1 MTTYCICFPCAK
13 FEIHNIRWPWALF
26 KLLQGDIDISSS
38 MRKSIA
44 MKLLRAADIE
54 LDHTTAKIRRMC
66 LSDIKEVEKS
76 GRVQRGSKLH
86 GILSIVGLHLKLDA
100 GELESLNSQIKST
113 IGQGSTNM
121 SLELLSS
128 RVITRKMLTMGVVG
142 RPTFKTLKPLAERIA
157 SHATLYQGCESD
169 IMVDSERWTVP
180 TPLNLSS
187 RSPSEY
193 DPSLQLTE
201 SDRWGIKFNKLLM
214 KALRLHQKDNM
225 SIFTLGFCFR
235 RTTHDSAYIV
245 GELAGR
251 TCQVQVLEAVRLQ
264 QREAIDALVE
274 VNAENTDDEHSI
286 QQQLWQLPKTLEFQ
300 PSVSVIG
307 QQFQDVIDG
316 ANVDLLLI
324 ELCICTESETVYP
337 TRVQYKLGKSYY
349 IAKLVKRKTYT
360 RRQQQH
366 EFGALG
372 EGSTN
377 SNDNVDND
385 DIPSD
390 DNVHDGM
397 YDADNDTD
405 LGLVEEIER
414 EMFGGDC
421 DIGDDF
427 ENELKETE
435 LGQDLFT
442 MDELNQRFV
451 EAARN
456 RQDETGFCNTTN
468 PRVTADSSH
477 GTRTFEDELGELLL
491 QELLHGEGELERHD
505 SKKQS
510 SQDVGSSSWHPELDD
525 TQTQDALR
533 HWSQQ
538 ICKFNEC
545 CAEMALVLG
554 RFDPKNVGAGL
565 NREVSLLLHGTNT
578 YDEVS
583 FVTWVKP
590 YAKLEGRCV
599 SLDETSSLVY
609 PSHFIHKTN
618 FSDSIVIL
626 PHCGARIKKQERDQV
641 PAVALRLQ
649 KSFSVG
655 LARLVFSTL
664 DTGNNS
670 DILECMN
677 DDALGSTC
685 VACGHGTT
693 HAMLFQCAACLLWW
707 HRECSDALGPSVNN
721 YVQSHDVTMLKD
733 LDVGIGDIPFILLY
747 LSYNSIGHWTIG
759 QLVFRL

>member
-1 MTTYCICFPCAK
+1 MFSIPCAR

-44 MKLLRAADIE
+44 LKLLDAADNE
-54 LDHTTAKIRRMC
+54 LDHTTAKIRRIC
-66 LSDIKEVEKS
+66 LSDIKEVRTS
-76 GRVQRGSKLH
+76 GRVRRGSKLH

-169 IMVDSERWTVP
+169 IMLDSERWAVP

-187 RSPSEY
+187 CSPPEY
-193 DPSLQLTE
+193 DPSLKLTE
-201 SDRWGIKFNKLLM
+201 ADRWGVKFNKLLM
-214 KALRLHQKDNM
+214 QALRLHQKDNM

-251 TCQVQVLEAVRLQ
+251 TCQVQALEAVRLQ
-264 QREAIDALVE
+264 QRETPDELVV
-274 VNAENTDDEHSI
+274 VNTQNTDDEHSI
-286 QQQLWQLPKTLEFQ
+286 QQQLWHLPKTLEFQ

-316 ANVDLLLI
+316 MNVDLLLI
-324 ELCICTESETVYP
+324 ELCICTESETIHP
-337 TRVQYKLGKSYY
+337 KRVQYKLGKSFY

-366 EFGALG
+366 EFDVLG

-377 SNDNVDND
+377 DNINND

-390 DNVHDGM
+390 DDDTVHDDT
-397 YDADNDTD
+397 YDTNNDD
-405 LGLVEEIER
+405 DMGLVEEIER

-435 LGQDLFT
+435 LGQDLFD
-442 MDELNQRFV
+442 MDEINQRFV

-456 RQDETGFCNTTN
+456 RQEETGFCNTTN

-477 GTRTFEDELGELLL
+477 GTRTFEDELGELIL
-491 QELLHGEGELERHD
+491 QELLHGNLDLGQPD

-510 SQDVGSSSWHPELDD
+510 SQDVGSASWHPELDD

-545 CAEMALVLG
+545 CAEMTSELG
-554 RFDPKNVGAGL
+554 RFDPNNVGAGL
-565 NREVSLLLHGTNT
+565 SRDVSLLLHGTNT

-590 YAKLEGRCV
+590 YTKLEGRCV

-609 PSHFIHKTN
+609 PSHFIHKTK

-641 PAVALRLQ
+641 PEVALRLQ

-655 LARLVFSTL
+655 LARLVLSTL
-664 DTGNNS
+664 DSGNNS
-670 DILECMN
+670 EILECMN

-707 HRECSDALGPSVNN
+707 HRECSDAIGPSVNN
-721 YVQSHDVTMLKD
+721 YVQSNDVTMPKD

-747 LSYNSIGHWTIG
+747 LS
-759 QLVFRL
+759 